1 MLGLLENK
9 EEAAISDDYK
19 KVLQLLN
26 EEDTEDLIKKIMLT
40 NTELMESVYDL
51 QEFMED
57 SGLTAEQFYEW
68 KKQKDLRIYH

>member
-1 MLGLLENK
+1 VLGLLENK
-9 EEAAISDDYK
+9 EEVVTDEDYK

-26 EEDTEDLIKKIMLT
+26 EEDTEDLMKRIMLT

-51 QEFMED
+51 QEFMEE
-57 SGLTAEQFYEW
+57 SGLTAEQFQEW

>member
-1 MLGLLENK
+1 MTD
-9 EEAAISDDYK
+9 DDYK

-26 EEDTEDLIKKIMLT
+26 EEDTEDLMKRIMAT

-57 SGLTAEQFYEW
+57 SGLTAEQFYKW

>member
-1 MLGLLENK
+1 MTDE
-9 EEAAISDDYK
+9 DYK

-57 SGLTAEQFYEW
+57 SGLTPEQFHEW